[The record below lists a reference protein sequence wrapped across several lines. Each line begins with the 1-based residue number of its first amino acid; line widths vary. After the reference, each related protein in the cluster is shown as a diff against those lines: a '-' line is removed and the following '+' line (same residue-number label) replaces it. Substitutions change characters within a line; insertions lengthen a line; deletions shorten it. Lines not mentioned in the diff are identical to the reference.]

1 MSVAALVN
9 TNEWPLSDFQT
20 TVRLREVFQRDGVV
34 VLPGF
39 VTREV
44 VLRMVAE
51 TEELLSRA
59 HRSESHK
66 TAYLSSPDT
75 SFPEEHPRRAVQ
87 SSAVEVI
94 AYDHIPAHHAIREL
108 YESDEL
114 MSFIAGVLG
123 QEKLYRYADPFGA
136 LNLAVMREGDQL
148 GWHFDMTDFVVSLAL
163 QPSQAGGEFENAQ
176 KLRTAT
182 DENYE
187 DVQGVLLGNAC
198 DRVRIEPMHAGTLMI
213 FNGRTSL
220 HKVTPIEG
228 DTLRIVALLAYDTQ
242 SGTDSSDELKLSRYG
257 RLPQ

>member
-9 TNEWPLSDFQT
+9 TSEWSLSDFQT
-20 TVRLREVFQRDGVV
+20 ITQLREMFQRDGVV
-34 VLPGF
+34 VLPDF
-39 VTREV
+39 ISRDV

-51 TEELLSRA
+51 TEEIIALA

-66 TAYLSSPDT
+66 TAYLSAPDD
-75 SFPEEHPRRAVQ
+75 SFPVGHPRRAVQ

-94 AYDHIPAHHAIREL
+94 AYDQVPAHHAVREL
-108 YESDEL
+108 YESEEL
-114 MSFIAGVLG
+114 MSFIASVLG

-136 LNLAVMREGDQL
+136 LNLAVMGEGDQL

-163 QPSQAGGEFENAQ
+163 QPSQSGGEFENAQ

-182 DENYE
+182 NENY
-187 DVQGVLLGNAC
+187 DGVQSVLSGNAHDC
-198 DRVRIEPMHAGTLMI
+198 VRIEPMHAGTLMI

-220 HKVTPIEG
+220 HKVTPVEG
-228 DTLRIVALLAYDTQ
+228 SSLRIVALLAYDTK

>member
-20 TVRLREVFQRDGVV
+20 ITQLREIFQRDGVV
-34 VLPGF
+34 VLPDF
-39 VTREV
+39 ISRDV

-51 TEELLSRA
+51 TEELIALA

-66 TAYLSSPDT
+66 TAYLSAPDD
-75 SFPEEHPRRAVQ
+75 SFPLGHPRRTVQ

-94 AYDHIPAHHAIREL
+94 AYDHVPAHHAVREL

-114 MSFIAGVLG
+114 MTFVAGVLG

-136 LNLAVMREGDQL
+136 LNLAVMGEGDQL

-182 DENYE
+182 DENYD
-187 DVQGVLLGNAC
+187 DVQSVLSGSAH
-198 DRVRIEPMHAGTLMI
+198 DRVRVEPMHAGTLMI

-220 HKVTPIEG
+220 HKVTPIQG
-228 DTLRIVALLAYDTQ
+228 STLRIVALLAYDTK

>member
-9 TNEWPLSDFQT
+9 TNEWPLFDLQT
-20 TVRLREVFQRDGVV
+20 TVRLRGIFQRDGVV
-34 VLPGF
+34 VLPEF
-39 VTREV
+39 VSRDV
-44 VLRMVAE
+44 VRRMVAE
-51 TEELLSRA
+51 TEELIALA

-66 TAYLSSPDT
+66 TAYLSAPDHF
-75 SFPEEHPRRAVQ
+75 FPVGHPRRTVQ

-94 AYDHIPAHHAIREL
+94 AYDHVPAHHAVREL

-114 MSFIAGVLG
+114 MTFVAGVLG
-123 QEKLYRYADPFGA
+123 YEKLYRYADPFGA

-182 DENYE
+182 DDKY
-187 DVQGVLLGNAC
+187 DGVQSVLSGSTH
-198 DRVRIEPMHAGTLMI
+198 DRVRVEPMHAGTLMI

-220 HKVTPIEG
+220 HKVTPIQG
-228 DTLRIVALLAYDTQ
+228 STLRIVALLAYDTK

-257 RLPQ
+257 RLPH

>member
-20 TVRLREVFQRDGVV
+20 TAHLREVFQRDGVV
-34 VLPGF
+34 VLPEF
-39 VTREV
+39 IPHEV
-44 VLRMVAE
+44 VRRMVAE
-51 TEELLSRA
+51 TAELVALA
-59 HRSESHK
+59 HRSESQK
-66 TAYLSSPDT
+66 TAYLSSPDE
-75 SFPEEHPRRAVQ
+75 SFPEGHPRRTVQ
-87 SSAVEVI
+87 SSAVEVV
-94 AYDHIPAHHAIREL
+94 AYDHIPAHHAVREL

-114 MSFIAGVLG
+114 MAFVAGVLG

-182 DENYE
+182 DENYD
-187 DVQGVLLGNAC
+187 DVQSVLSGNARHRI
-198 DRVRIEPMHAGTLMI
+198 RVEPMHAGSLMI

-228 DTLRIVALLAYDTQ
+228 HTLRIVALLAYDTK

>member
-9 TNEWPLSDFQT
+9 TSEWSLSDFQT
-20 TVRLREVFQRDGVV
+20 ITQLREMFQRDGVV
-34 VLPGF
+34 VLPDF
-39 VTREV
+39 ISRDV

-51 TEELLSRA
+51 TEEIIALA
-59 HRSESHK
+59 HRSESYK
-66 TAYLSSPDT
+66 TAYLSAPDD
-75 SFPEEHPRRAVQ
+75 SFPVGHPRRAVQ

-94 AYDHIPAHHAIREL
+94 AYDHIPAGHVVREL
-108 YESDEL
+108 YESEEL
-114 MSFIAGVLG
+114 MSFIASVLG

-136 LNLAVMREGDQL
+136 LNLAVMGEGDQL

-163 QPSQAGGEFENAQ
+163 QPSQSGGEFENAQ

-182 DENYE
+182 NENY
-187 DVQGVLLGNAC
+187 DGVQSVLSGNAHNC
-198 DRVRIEPMHAGTLMI
+198 VRIEPMHAGTLMI

-220 HKVTPIEG
+220 HKVTPVEG
-228 DTLRIVALLAYDTQ
+228 SSLRIVALLAYDTK

>member
-1 MSVAALVN
+1 
-9 TNEWPLSDFQT
+9 
-20 TVRLREVFQRDGVV
+20 
-34 VLPGF
+34 
-39 VTREV
+39 
-44 VLRMVAE
+44 
-51 TEELLSRA
+51 
-59 HRSESHK
+59 
-66 TAYLSSPDT
+66 
-75 SFPEEHPRRAVQ
+75 
-87 SSAVEVI
+87 
-94 AYDHIPAHHAIREL
+94 
-108 YESDEL
+108 
-114 MSFIAGVLG
+114 
-123 QEKLYRYADPFGA
+123 
-136 LNLAVMREGDQL
+136 
-148 GWHFDMTDFVVSLAL
+148 VVSLAL

>member
-9 TNEWPLSDFQT
+9 TSEWPLSDFQT
-20 TVRLREVFQRDGVV
+20 TARLREMFQRDGVV
-34 VLPGF
+34 VLPDF
-39 VTREV
+39 ISSDV

-51 TEELLSRA
+51 AEELIALA

-66 TAYLSSPDT
+66 TAYLSTPDD
-75 SFPEEHPRRAVQ
+75 SFPVGHPRRTVQ

-94 AYDHIPAHHAIREL
+94 SYDHIPAGHVVREL
-108 YESDEL
+108 YESEEL
-114 MSFIAGVLG
+114 MSFIASVLG

-136 LNLAVMREGDQL
+136 LNLAVMGEGDQL

-163 QPSQAGGEFENAQ
+163 QPSQAGGKFENVQ
-176 KLRTAT
+176 KLRTVT
-182 DENYE
+182 DENY
-187 DVQGVLLGNAC
+187 DGVQSVLLGNAH
-198 DRVRIEPMHAGTLMI
+198 DRIRVEPMHAGTLMI

-220 HKVTPIEG
+220 HKVTPVEG
-228 DTLRIVALLAYDTQ
+228 NTLRIVALLAYDTK

>member
-9 TNEWPLSDFQT
+9 INEWPLSDFQT
-20 TVRLREVFQRDGVV
+20 TTQLRETFQRDGVV
-34 VLPGF
+34 VLPNF
-39 VTREV
+39 ILPDV

-51 TEELLSRA
+51 TEELIALA

-66 TAYLSSPDT
+66 TAYLSTPDD
-75 SFPEEHPRRAVQ
+75 SFPVGHPRRTVQ
-87 SSAVEVI
+87 SSAVEVV
-94 AYDHIPAHHAIREL
+94 AYDHVPAHHAVREL

-114 MSFIAGVLG
+114 MTFVAGVLG

-136 LNLAVMREGDQL
+136 LNLAVMAEGDQL

-176 KLRTAT
+176 KLRTST
-182 DENYE
+182 DENYD
-187 DVQGVLLGNAC
+187 DVQSVLSGNAD
-198 DRVRIEPMHAGTLMI
+198 DRVRVEPMHAGTLMI

-220 HKVTPIEG
+220 HKVTPVEG
-228 DTLRIVALLAYDTQ
+228 STLRIVALLAYDTK